1 MPSFKRYSYE
11 KACFPTV
18 SHFSLNSRRLP
29 TDSRRDLSSE
39 GDDASSHADPDP
51 FASSTNSNSPVG
63 VVKQSYAAF
72 ARGDIPALVNL
83 IADQVDWQDVC
94 PASLPY
100 SGQRRNPAEVAKFF
114 SESAQ
119 VDEIKTFEPREFIVA
134 GENVTVLGHIAGYA
148 RDTKQE
154 FQTDFVHVFT
164 VQNGKITR
172 WRGFI
177 NTAARYGR

>member
-1 MPSFKRYSYE
+1 MK
-11 KACFPTV
+11 KGAI
-18 SHFSLNSRRLP
+18 LP
-29 TDSRRDLSSE
+29 LVISGLILGVCQSAVAGTLSSKDGDVTSDADSRQS
-39 GDDASSHADPDP
+39 ASSSD
-51 FASSTNSNSPVG
+51 SNPPLG

-72 ARGDIPALVNL
+72 ARGDIPAIVNL

-100 SGQRRNPAEVAKFF
+100 SGLRRNRAEVAKFF

-134 GENVTVLGHIAGYA
+134 GENVTVLGYMEGYA

-154 FQTDFVHVFT
+154 FRTDFIHLFT

-177 NTAARYGR
+177 NTAARYGW